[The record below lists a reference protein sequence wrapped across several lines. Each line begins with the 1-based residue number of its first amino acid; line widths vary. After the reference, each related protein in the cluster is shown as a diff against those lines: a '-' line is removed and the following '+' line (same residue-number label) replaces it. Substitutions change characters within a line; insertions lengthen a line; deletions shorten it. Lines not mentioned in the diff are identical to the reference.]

1 MADGDS
7 ANPQSDLGAARQ
19 QDLDGQ
25 SGGLSFSLTPGSG
38 PGKLKVRYP
47 GLDEFEIDPDGLKS
61 WLQEHNLIQTPQQ
74 WTALDQKIQ
83 DAIQGGGT
91 GEQQAPGHYN
101 WDEQSQR
108 PGSAG
113 DAQAEQMNEQQ
124 SQAWQRLLDAW
135 NGFAG
140 YVQNLR
146 GALASDG
153 ETVIQRVN
161 DVITSLNLIDS
172 NSWGPTFSAEF
183 DAWNQIVVA
192 DSSLDS
198 LQRAGGAVAD
208 AGDQL
213 YAQWKGEVD
222 RGNYLAQ
229 DLTQPQYAFLAA
241 CTAARTQIVGA
252 PATAQ

>member
-1 MADGDS
+1 M
-7 ANPQSDLGAARQ
+7 
-19 QDLDGQ
+19 
-25 SGGLSFSLTPGSG
+25 
-38 PGKLKVRYP
+38 
-47 GLDEFEIDPDGLKS
+47 
-61 WLQEHNLIQTPQQ
+61 
-74 WTALDQKIQ
+74 
-83 DAIQGGGT
+83 
-91 GEQQAPGHYN
+91 
-101 WDEQSQR
+101 
-108 PGSAG
+108 
-113 DAQAEQMNEQQ
+113 
-124 SQAWQRLLDAW
+124 
-135 NGFAG
+135 
-140 YVQNLR
+140 
-146 GALASDG
+146 
-153 ETVIQRVN
+153 IQRVN

-229 DLTQPQYAFLAA
+229 DLTQPQYTFVAA
-241 CTAARTQIVGA
+241 CTAARTQIVAA